1 MTGRS
6 RGSVSVEV
14 AILTP
19 AFLLLI
25 VMAIVAGR
33 TAIAHNAI
41 DLAAH
46 DGARAASLARDA
58 TTAREAAV
66 SAAVDSLSRQGLRC
80 VNDVAGDV
88 LVDTSGFAQPVDSL
102 ELGFVSV
109 TVTCEVSFA
118 DVAIVNAPAT
128 RELTSTFVSPL
139 DTFRERS

>member
-1 MTGRS
+1 MTCRA
-6 RGSVSVEV
+6 RGSISVEV
-14 AILTP
+14 AILAP

-33 TAIAHNAI
+33 TAIAHNSI

-58 TTAREAAV
+58 SGAREAAV
-66 SAAVDSLSRQGLRC
+66 TAAVDSLSRQGLRC
-80 VNDVAGDV
+80 VNDVAGDIV
-88 LVDTSGFAQPVDSL
+88 VDTSGFALPVDSL
-102 ELGFVSV
+102 DLGFVSV

-118 DVAIVNAPAT
+118 DVAMVNVPAT